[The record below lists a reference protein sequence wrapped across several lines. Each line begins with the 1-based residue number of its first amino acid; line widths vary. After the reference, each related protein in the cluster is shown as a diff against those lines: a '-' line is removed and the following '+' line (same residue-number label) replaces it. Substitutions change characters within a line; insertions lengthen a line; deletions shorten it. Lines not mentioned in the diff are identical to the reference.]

1 MQFLAFRLFGIK
13 TFVEQKPCER
23 HLRDRDERDDGEET
37 LVQNS
42 GHCVTASYKWMFKVD
57 SKVK

>member
-1 MQFLAFRLFGIK
+1 MQLLAFRLFGIK

-23 HLRDRDERDDGEET
+23 HLCDGDERDDGEET

-42 GHCVTASYKWMFKVD
+42 GHCVTGFL
-57 SKVK
+57 